1 MGSQDQ
7 KHEQRKSQQTAVR
20 KTARASENLRLVKKK
35 KKKVNKDYAK
45 CILQAVYQKHL
56 THININKNPTRSNSM
71 QSDLFYCKIT
81 LHVSGVRRAHHQEY

>member
-35 KKKVNKDYAK
+35 KKEKVQQG
-45 CILQAVYQKHL
+45 L
-56 THININKNPTRSNSM
+56 
-71 QSDLFYCKIT
+71 CKMYST
-81 LHVSGVRRAHHQEY
+81 GSVPKAPNTY